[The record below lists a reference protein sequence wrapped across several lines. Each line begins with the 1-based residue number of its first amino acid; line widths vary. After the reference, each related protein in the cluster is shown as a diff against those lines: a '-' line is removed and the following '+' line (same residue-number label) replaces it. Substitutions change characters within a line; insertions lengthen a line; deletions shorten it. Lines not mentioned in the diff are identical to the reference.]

1 MVAKW
6 KPPFAD
12 KISVNNL
19 ALRIVKD
26 MVKRCGELNIEVS
39 ELKNGTTIVDCGIN
53 VVGGFEAGILAT
65 KIACGGLLDAHIS
78 EESYGDLTLPT
89 LFMRTDNPALSI
101 AVCQSNW
108 FGLFPSLFA
117 LKENEYSALSL
128 GPAKA
133 LAQEPKEVFDKV
145 EYEDKADVG
154 VLVLQADSMPDEK
167 VSGYIASKCKIPPEN
182 LYLVIA
188 PTASIAGS
196 VQVSAHVLEDSLWRL
211 TEYLDYEYSKVKFV
225 TGSSPISPVYPEI
238 WRRPGITPDDMI
250 RNAGRIH
257 FYLYSSEGDD
267 LQKIVDEMIIE
278 KTQAFGKPF
287 YEILNS
293 GIFSRGLDK
302 KTLGREG
309 WTYVIAEAMVTDLR
323 TGKIYKA
330 GKIHVNLIK
339 KFMDI

>member
-1 MVAKW
+1 LAAKW
-6 KPPFAD
+6 KPPFAE

-19 ALRIVKD
+19 AFRIVKD
-26 MVKRCGELNIEVS
+26 MIERCGELNIEVN

-53 VVGGFEAGILAT
+53 AVGGFEAGILAT
-65 KIACGGLLDAHIS
+65 KVACGGLLEACIT
-78 EESYGDLTLPT
+78 ETSYGGLTLPT

-117 LKENEYSALSL
+117 MKKTEYSALSL

-145 EYEDKADVG
+145 DYKDKSDVG
-154 VLVLQADSMPDEK
+154 VLVLQADNFPDEK
-167 VSGYIASKCKIPPEN
+167 VSEYIASKCKISPEN
-182 LYLVIA
+182 LYLVMA
-188 PTASIAGS
+188 PTASVAGS

-211 TEYLDYEYSKVKFV
+211 TDYLDYEYSKVKYI

-257 FYLYSSEGDD
+257 FYVYSSEGDD
-267 LQKIVDEMIIE
+267 LQKIADEMIIE

-287 YEILNS
+287 FEILNS
-293 GIFSRGLDK
+293 GIFSKGLDK

-323 TGKIYKA
+323 TGKVFKA
-330 GKIHVNLIK
+330 GKIHADLIR
-339 KFMDI
+339 KFMGI